1 MASNERIARC
11 DYCFTPHVEIVS
23 GWSTRENKRCA
34 ECESKRRTAAQLER
48 FRESIAKKEIVP
60 YRPSYAKITERQKD
74 KQSRDKELN
83 SEIWASRPHVCD
95 NCGKNLPA
103 TPIKSF
109 FSHLLTKGAHP
120 ELRFDPENIVLS
132 CVPCHNLW
140 ESDGRRETMA
150 TYHKHLSY
158 MVSKGYV
165 PTETKTI

>member
-1 MASNERIARC
+1 MGNERIARC
-11 DYCFTPHVEIVS
+11 DYCFTPHVEIVR
-23 GWSTRENKRCA
+23 GCSTRAGKMCIV
-34 ECESKRRTAAQLER
+34 CESKRVTALRLEK
-48 FRESIAKKEIVP
+48 FKERVAAENIVP
-60 YRPSYAKITERQKD
+60 YKASYAKITERQKD

-140 ESDGRRETMA
+140 EFGKNRETMA
-150 TYHKHLSY
+150 TYQKHIAY
-158 MVSKGYV
+158 MIKNGFV
-165 PTETKTI
+165 PKDL